1 MLKHVLSILA
11 YIACTQTQS
20 IVWNLDTHAVQ
31 IGWQFTSYQA
41 TEGTPTVQACAQV
54 FNGAA
59 NVGNRTITLQVSTSP
74 NTADGKGYN

>member
-1 MLKHVLSILA
+1 MHKYALSLLA

-54 FNGAA
+54 LNGAA